1 MALIV
6 CCPKCGESKEHPET
20 VVGHTLQCPG
30 CDTRFTVAR
39 APGRGNVAVVVSGEV
54 RLGPRLKTSGL
65 AAAGLVAGIAAVF
78 ALGVG
83 GVLVGL
89 IGGAVA
95 GLIGGAVGLVLGIVG
110 LRQIGGDPQLKGRGL
125 AIGGIATSA
134 SGLVLGLVLI
144 LLGETIWYAITE
156 PPDEATRRIFV
167 ALDAALDRYYDDWGK
182 FPWTAGTSDG
192 RMGEVDARKGL
203 RPAKGA
209 PDDAAAALFA
219 ALNLRMKR
227 GPYIPNAGMRILE
240 KSSGPVRPPVLG
252 GGASYRVYCDGWG
265 RPIHYDPPPPG
276 AKKPLL
282 ASDGEDP
289 DDPDDNLTNE

>member
-20 VVGHTLQCPG
+20 VVGRTLQCPG

-54 RLGPRLKTSGL
+54 RVGRRLKTSGL
-65 AAAGLVAGIAAVF
+65 AAAGLAAGIAAVF

-134 SGLVLGLVLI
+134 SGIVLGLVLI

-156 PPDEATRRIFV
+156 PPDEATQRIFV

-182 FPWTAGTSDG
+182 FPWTADTSDG
-192 RMGEVDARKGL
+192 LMGQVDARKGL

-209 PDDAAAALFA
+209 DDDAAAALFA
-219 ALNLRMKR
+219 ALNLRMSGKR

-240 KSSGPVRPPVLG
+240 KNSGGV
-252 GGASYRVYCDGWG
+252 SYRVYCDGWG
-265 RPIHYDPPPPG
+265 RPIHYDPPPRG

-289 DDPDDNLTNE
+289 DDPDDSLTNP

>member
-20 VVGHTLQCPG
+20 IVGRTLQCPG

-39 APGRGNVAVVVSGEV
+39 APGRGNMAVVVSGEV
-54 RLGPRLKTSGL
+54 RVGPRLKTSGL
-65 AAAGLVAGIAAVF
+65 AAAALVAGIAAVF
-78 ALGVG
+78 GLGVG

-89 IGGAVA
+89 LGGAVA

-125 AIGGIATSA
+125 AIGGLATSA
-134 SGLVLGLVLI
+134 SGIVLGLVLI
-144 LLGETIWYAITE
+144 LLGQTIWYAITE
-156 PPDEATRRIFV
+156 PPDGATRRIFV

-182 FPWTAGTSDG
+182 FPWTADTSDG
-192 RMGEVDARKGL
+192 LMGQVDARKGL

-209 PDDAAAALFA
+209 DDDAAAALFA
-219 ALNLRMKR
+219 ALNLRMSGKR

-240 KSSGPVRPPVLG
+240 KNS
-252 GGASYRVYCDGWG
+252 GGASYRVYGDGWG
-265 RPIHYDPPPPG
+265 RPIHYDPPPRG

-289 DDPDDNLTNE
+289 DDPNDNLTNP